1 MTAFTA
7 SRAPE
12 TTADNNVFGG
22 EGVRTLST
30 SRLRGP
36 PSVGWIS
43 SKHKRISPRP
53 FEQEEGAGRI
63 ELVLSGDHRKD
74 DSRSISSERR
84 TTILEPHN
92 LEGLHQS
99 EGNQG
104 IAYVGVGA
112 IVKIRQGRLS
122 KVVVE
127 KFEGRKARRKGKT
140 EFACVGDGSTLTNL
154 GPVGTIFTLS
164 RIRMTYP
171 YRF

>member
-7 SRAPE
+7 SRAPD
-12 TTADNNVFGG
+12 TTADNNAFGG
-22 EGVRTLST
+22 EGVQTLST
-30 SRLRGP
+30 SRLHGP

-63 ELVLSGDHRKD
+63 ELVLSGHHRKD

-127 KFEGRKARRKGKT
+127 KFGGRKSSKKK
-140 EFACVGDGSTLTNL
+140 ED
-154 GPVGTIFTLS
+154 
-164 RIRMTYP
+164 RIRLCG
-171 YRF
+171 

>member
-1 MTAFTA
+1 M
-7 SRAPE
+7 
-12 TTADNNVFGG
+12 
-22 EGVRTLST
+22 
-30 SRLRGP
+30 
-36 PSVGWIS
+36 
-43 SKHKRISPRP
+43 
-53 FEQEEGAGRI
+53 
-63 ELVLSGDHRKD
+63 LSGHHCKD

-127 KFEGRKARRKGKT
+127 KFEGRKVQRKGKT
-140 EFACVGDGSTLTNL
+140 EFACVGDGSVLTNL
-154 GPVGTIFTLS
+154 GLVSTIFTLI
-164 RIRMTYP
+164 RIRLPYP
-171 YRF
+171 YHT